1 MERQIDKSKHL
12 IFEHDTY
19 QANIEALRQDIK
31 DKKKIVLFVGAG
43 INLGGD
49 SSIDISWNGLLNM
62 MLKDALSILSA
73 EKRYT
78 TKERERL
85 ESLLCSSLRI
95 GLRTEEEQSLWE
107 TLHTTVEGEFTSLV
121 RASIIKSI
129 LGKNH
134 TIKRVFEQNGAIQLI
149 VS

>member
-49 SSIDISWNGLLNM
+49 SSIDISWNGLQ
-62 MLKDALSILSA
+62 KRFIHIVCR
-73 EKRYT
+73 EKIYD
-78 TKERERL
+78 
-85 ESLLCSSLRI
+85 
-95 GLRTEEEQSLWE
+95 
-107 TLHTTVEGEFTSLV
+107 
-121 RASIIKSI
+121 
-129 LGKNH
+129 
-134 TIKRVFEQNGAIQLI
+134 
-149 VS
+149 

>member
-19 QANIEALRQDIK
+19 QANIESLRQDLK

-43 INLGGD
+43 INLGSD

-78 TKERERL
+78 TKEKERL
-85 ESLLCSSLRI
+85 ENLLCS
-95 GLRTEEEQSLWE
+95 SLWE

-129 LGKNH
+129 LGKNYIH
-134 TIKRVFEQNGAIQLI
+134 TIRHQLYRYCDKDKMTEI
-149 VS
+149 FLE

>member
-129 LGKNH
+129 LGYH
-134 TIKRVFEQNGAIQLI
+134 
-149 VS
+149 

>member
-129 LGKNH
+129 LGKNYGSSD
-134 TIKRVFEQNGAIQLI
+134 ISSDRL
-149 VS
+149 

>member
-78 TKERERL
+78 TKER
-85 ESLLCSSLRI
+85 
-95 GLRTEEEQSLWE
+95 
-107 TLHTTVEGEFTSLV
+107 
-121 RASIIKSI
+121 
-129 LGKNH
+129 
-134 TIKRVFEQNGAIQLI
+134 
-149 VS
+149 

>member
-129 LGKNH
+129 LGK
-134 TIKRVFEQNGAIQLI
+134 IISIRFAINCTGI
-149 VS
+149 AIRTR

>member
-85 ESLLCSSLRI
+85 ERI
-95 GLRTEEEQSLWE
+95 GLRT
-107 TLHTTVEGEFTSLV
+107 
-121 RASIIKSI
+121 
-129 LGKNH
+129 
-134 TIKRVFEQNGAIQLI
+134 
-149 VS
+149 